1 MMHLVLKRLALSL
14 VTIGIVVCIVFFAV
28 EALPGDACTAYLGR
42 DAQGA
47 RLENCR
53 NQIGLNRPALVRFQE
68 WATNAAT
75 GDLGLSLSRDEPV
88 TTVVAYRLRNTAFLG
103 VSACLIGI
111 PLAITLGV
119 LAGLWR
125 DRASDLILS
134 ASAIVFM
141 TFPEFVTGTLLLW
154 VFAIWL
160 KWLPG
165 IVIAPPGAPLEDLAK
180 GAILPVVVLSSIM
193 IAHVMRMVRTS
204 VIEVMASDYIRMAI
218 LKGVPFWLMVRRHV
232 LRNALVPT
240 TNLIALVVAW
250 MLGGVVIVESIFNFP
265 GIGRLTVDAIGD
277 RDIAVVQGIALVLSA
292 VYVALNFVAD
302 MVTIVLDPRIRTAR
316 A

>member
-1 MMHLVLKRLALSL
+1 M
-14 VTIGIVVCIVFFAV
+14 CIVFFAV

-42 DAQGA
+42 DAQGS

-53 NQIGLNRPALVRFQE
+53 NEIGLNRPATVRFQE

-88 TTVVAYRLRNTAFLG
+88 ATVVAYRLRNTAFLG
-103 VSACLIGI
+103 LSACLVGI
-111 PLAITLGV
+111 PLAIALGV

-125 DRASDLILS
+125 DRASDLVLS

-154 VFAIWL
+154 LFAIWL

-165 IVIAPPGAPLEDLAK
+165 IVIAPPDAPLEDLAR
-180 GAILPVVVLSSIM
+180 GAILPVVVLSTMM
-193 IAHVMRMVRTS
+193 IAHIMRMVRTS

-250 MLGGVVIVESIFNFP
+250 MLGGLVIVESIFNYP

-292 VYVALNFVAD
+292 VYVALNFMAD
-302 MVTIVLDPRIRTAR
+302 MMTIALDPRIRTAK

>member
-1 MMHLVLKRLALSL
+1 MMLLVMRRLVLSL
-14 VTIGIVVCIVFFAV
+14 ITIGIVMCIVFFAV

-42 DAQGA
+42 DAQGS

-53 NQIGLNRPALVRFQE
+53 NEIGLNRPATVRFQE

-88 TTVVAYRLRNTAFLG
+88 ATVVAYRLRNTAFLG
-103 VSACLIGI
+103 LSACLVGI
-111 PLAITLGV
+111 PLAIALGV

-125 DRASDLILS
+125 DRASDLVLS

-154 VFAIWL
+154 LFAIWL

-165 IVIAPPGAPLEDLAK
+165 IVVAPPDAPLEDLAR
-180 GAILPVVVLSSIM
+180 GAILPVVVLSTMM
-193 IAHVMRMVRTS
+193 IAHIMRMVRTS

-250 MLGGVVIVESIFNFP
+250 MLGGLVIVESIFNYP

-292 VYVALNFVAD
+292 VYVALNFLAD
-302 MVTIVLDPRIRTAR
+302 MMTIALDPRIRTAK

>member
-1 MMHLVLKRLALSL
+1 MMLLVMRRLVLSL
-14 VTIGIVVCIVFFAV
+14 ITVGIVVCIVFFAV

-42 DAQGA
+42 DAQGS

-53 NQIGLNRPALVRFQE
+53 NQIGLNRPAMVRFQE

-88 TTVVAYRLRNTAFLG
+88 ATVVAYRLRNTAFLG
-103 VSACLIGI
+103 LSACLVGI

-125 DRASDLILS
+125 DRAPDLVLS

-154 VFAIWL
+154 LFAIWL

-165 IVIAPPGAPLEDLAK
+165 IVIAPPDAPLEDLAR
-180 GAILPVVVLSSIM
+180 GAILPIVVLSTIM
-193 IAHVMRMVRTS
+193 IAHIMRMVRTS
-204 VIEVMASDYIRMAI
+204 VIEVMASDYIRMAV

-250 MLGGVVIVESIFNFP
+250 MLGGVVIVESIFNYP

-292 VYVALNFVAD
+292 AYVALNFVAD
-302 MVTIVLDPRIRTAR
+302 MMTIALDPRIRTTR

>member
-1 MMHLVLKRLALSL
+1 MMLLVMRRLVLSL
-14 VTIGIVVCIVFFAV
+14 ITIGIVMCIVFFAV

-42 DAQGA
+42 DAQGS

-53 NQIGLNRPALVRFQE
+53 NEIGLNRPATVRFQE

-88 TTVVAYRLRNTAFLG
+88 ATVVAYRLRNTAFLG
-103 VSACLIGI
+103 LSACLVGI
-111 PLAITLGV
+111 PLAIALGV

-125 DRASDLILS
+125 DRASDLVLS

-154 VFAIWL
+154 LFAIWL

-165 IVIAPPGAPLEDLAK
+165 IVIAPPDAPLEDLAR
-180 GAILPVVVLSSIM
+180 GAILPVVVLSTMM
-193 IAHVMRMVRTS
+193 IAHIMRMVRTS

-250 MLGGVVIVESIFNFP
+250 MLGGLVIVESIFNYP

-292 VYVALNFVAD
+292 VYVALNFMAD
-302 MVTIVLDPRIRTAR
+302 MMTIALDPRIRTAK